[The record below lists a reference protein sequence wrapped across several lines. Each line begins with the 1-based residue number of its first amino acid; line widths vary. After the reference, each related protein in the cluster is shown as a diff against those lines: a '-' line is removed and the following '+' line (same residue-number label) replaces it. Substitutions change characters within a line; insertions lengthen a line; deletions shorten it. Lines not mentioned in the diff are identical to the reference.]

1 MPAKVPYE
9 RIDPDTF
16 DGLCMAMQDVELAA
30 PLSIPKVL
38 PVGCL
43 VAGTGEARLLDEGF
57 EQNRAVAVAGVPV
70 VGESAADQGQD
81 P

>member
-16 DGLCMAMQDVELAA
+16 DGLCVAMQDVELAA